1 MPRNKA
7 FEYPLRGPGR
17 PQILLLG
24 NGLEYESGQRSWSQL
39 VEDLTLPENRNIT
52 DVDKLP
58 FPLRYEL
65 LSTPQHVT
73 SPLTKNAIENEE
85 TRLSNA
91 MGKLVSES
99 NPLLDMVPSLH
110 MDHILTTNYSYCLEK
125 AFFPSYN
132 FQRAN
137 VRSKFRCYLTDKR
150 EVEYRLHTGYFC
162 ENVGTSGTCIWHI
175 HGECSVPQGIILGH
189 DRYGRILSRII
200 NCCNE
205 LSPRIGRSH
214 RDTLTL
220 ISWPELFLVG
230 DIYILG
236 FGFDESEFDLWW
248 LLRRKQR
255 EKYADGRVYY
265 YDKSLADEK
274 DNVRYLLLRANGVNI
289 LSLGADK
296 YTPFNPF
303 YHLAMQDIK
312 RRVMLQRGMPSALH
326 AKSGLGALLAHSF

>member
-65 LSTPQHVT
+65 LSTPQNVT
-73 SPLTKNAIENEE
+73 SPLTKNEIENEE
-85 TRLSNA
+85 KRLSNA

-162 ENVGTSGTCIWHI
+162 ENVGTNGTCIWHI
-175 HGECSVPQGIILGH
+175 HGNAAYPK
-189 DRYGRILSRII
+189 
-200 NCCNE
+200 
-205 LSPRIGRSH
+205 
-214 RDTLTL
+214 
-220 ISWPELFLVG
+220 ELF
-230 DIYILG
+230 
-236 FGFDESEFDLWW
+236 W
-248 LLRRKQR
+248 
-255 EKYADGRVYY
+255 
-265 YDKSLADEK
+265 
-274 DNVRYLLLRANGVNI
+274 
-289 LSLGADK
+289 
-296 YTPFNPF
+296 
-303 YHLAMQDIK
+303 
-312 RRVMLQRGMPSALH
+312 GMIGTDAYCH
-326 AKSGLGALLAHSF
+326 GL